1 MFSNHPGIRLAVY
14 GLAIAAQ
21 IAAFFVRAGMQPE
34 LAEAFDNTANL
45 LATVAGV
52 TAITNMRADTV
63 DPRENGLGG
72 QAPTV

>member
-1 MFSNHPGIRLAVY
+1 MFSNHPGVRLAVY

-34 LAEAFDNTANL
+34 LADAFDNTANL

-52 TAITNMRADTV
+52 TAITNISAERRDTG
-63 DPRENGLGG
+63 DH
-72 QAPTV
+72 